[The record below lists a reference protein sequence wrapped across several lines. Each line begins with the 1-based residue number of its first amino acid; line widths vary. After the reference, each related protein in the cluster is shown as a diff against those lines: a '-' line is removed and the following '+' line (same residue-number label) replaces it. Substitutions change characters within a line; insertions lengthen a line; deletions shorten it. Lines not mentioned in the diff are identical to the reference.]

1 MVQYR
6 MIGKDTNSNPTQYRV
21 WVTNEPDFEPQFYQG
36 LKSGSNDLIDIVA
49 YQIEDN
55 VIADFN
61 LPDPLNWNIV
71 KKVLPSTVADSQ
83 LAIIDGYSY
92 LFGGK
97 ISAKIYRAHNNNPAN
112 WEDVDRNL
120 PIPLYGSQLAIIG
133 DRLYLFGGNDG
144 EPTDIVLSASITD
157 PLSWISHGSC
167 LSAKISNSQLAI
179 IDNYV
184 YLFGGYLYD
193 GSTDIILRA
202 PVTNP
207 LQWEN
212 TGSVLPVP
220 LYGSQLALLDGYAY
234 LFGGLSTTDTPVNRI
249 YTAPLNN
256 PTYWYPSNYLPYPI
270 ANGQFVTIGDKG
282 YLFTPGEVS
291 SSPRSKGTRI
301 LRCNL
306 SAPSQW
312 VDTLHT
318 IPGEISQSQLGII
331 DDRIFLFGGS
341 GSSLIFAA
349 NAKIK
354 FDLNSSAAVT
364 YGNITRTQFNGTANR
379 LDLFKL
385 LGFPYWKTS
394 YGS

>member
-1 MVQYR
+1 

-21 WVTNEPDFEPQFYQG
+21 WVANEPDFEAQFYQG

-49 YQIEDN
+49 YQIDDDI
-55 VIADFN
+55 IADFN

-97 ISAKIYRAHNNNPAN
+97 LSAKIYRADNNNPAD
-112 WEDVDRNL
+112 WIDVNANL
-120 PIPLYGSQLAIIG
+120 PLPLYGSQLAIIG

-144 EPTDIVLSASITD
+144 EPTDIVISAHIDD
-157 PLSWISHGSC
+157 PLVWISHGSC
-167 LSAKISNSQLAI
+167 LPVKISNSQLAI
-179 IDNYV
+179 IGNYI

-193 GSTDIILRA
+193 GSTDKILRA

-207 LQWEN
+207 LQWED

-220 LYGSQLALLDGYAY
+220 LYGSQIAILNDYVY
-234 LFGGLSTTDTPVNRI
+234 LFGGLSVIDEPVDRI
-249 YTAPLNN
+249 YMAPINN
-256 PTYWYPSNYLPYPI
+256 PTNWYFSNYLPHPI
-270 ANGQFVTIGDKG
+270 ANGQFVAIGDKG
-282 YLFTPGEVS
+282 YLFTSGEVS
-291 SSPRSKGTRI
+291 STPRSQGTRI

-306 SAPSQW
+306 STPTQW

-318 IPGEISQSQLGII
+318 IPGEITQSQVGII
-331 DDRIFLFGGS
+331 GDRIFLFGGV
-341 GSSLIFAA
+341 GSSLIFVAD
-349 NAKIK
+349 AKIK
-354 FDLNSSAAVT
+354 FNIYSPTVT
-364 YGNITRTQFNGTANR
+364 NYGNTTRTLFNNTENR
-379 LDLFKL
+379 LELFKV
-385 LGFPYWKTS
+385 LGFPYWKTD